1 MIERAQRQMVF
12 HGAVVLLG
20 GMLTGLPLAVA
31 IADDWGREAIR
42 AWAVTHSSLAAAG
55 IGLIAIGAAL
65 RHLQFGSRQLA
76 AFVSAMVAAN
86 YLLCLGL
93 VVSAMTGERGL
104 TASGPAL
111 NMLLHVSN
119 LVGVLGALLAGVLLV
134 RGAYAGLHAHSR
146 TPISEP
152 AAIAAR

>member
-31 IADDWGREAIR
+31 IADDWGRDAVR

-65 RHLQFGSRQLA
+65 RHLQFGERQLA
-76 AFVSAMVAAN
+76 VFVSAMVAAN

-93 VVSAMTGERGL
+93 VVSATTGERGL

-111 NMLLHVSN
+111 NVVLHVTN
-119 LVGVLGALLAGVLLV
+119 VVGVLGALLAGALLV
-134 RGAYAGLHAHSR
+134 HGAYAGLRAHPR
-146 TPISEP
+146 ARLAEP
-152 AAIAAR
+152 AALGAR